1 MKTNFNQRVCGNCA
15 FWRLGNGVCV
25 LENEQIPAT
34 EMACR
39 KFKTQIEPCD
49 LCHRYSIKIPLLRDI
64 TDEQMISVCDDCFSK
79 YNTCI
84 TCKEA
89 VHCEFE
95 TNSSSTPKF
104 IQKEIRQGNFY
115 QVTTVKNPVRIAE
128 LCKDKCPCFD
138 PEIGCLRENN
148 NTCEKWEIRH
158 EKV

>member
-1 MKTNFNQRVCGNCA
+1 MKINFNQKVCGDCA
-15 FWRLGNGVCV
+15 YWRLGNGVCV
-25 LENEQIPAT
+25 LENEQISAT
-34 EMACR
+34 ETACR
-39 KFKTQIEPCD
+39 KFRKDIEPCD
-49 LCHRYSIKIPLLRDI
+49 LCHRYSKIPLLRDI
-64 TDEQMISVCDDCFSK
+64 TDEQIISVCDDCFSK

-104 IQKEIRQGNFY
+104 VKKEIRQGNFY

-138 PEIGCLRENN
+138 PEKGCLRES

-158 EKV
+158 GKIL